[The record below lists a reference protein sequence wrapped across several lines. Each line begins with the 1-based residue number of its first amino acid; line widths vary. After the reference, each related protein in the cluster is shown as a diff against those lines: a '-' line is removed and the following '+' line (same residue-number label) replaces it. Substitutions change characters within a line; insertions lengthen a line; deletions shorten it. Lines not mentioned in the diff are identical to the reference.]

1 METYEF
7 MKSMGERANRV
18 DQIYAAWAK
27 RHGVN
32 YNMLAVLYTT
42 YKNDQCSQKFV
53 CEEWCLPKQTVNTT
67 CRDLIASGII
77 TQVQSTEDKREIR
90 ISLTP
95 KGRQF
100 AAPIVT
106 ELLEIENRVLMR
118 MGKDDVMRFFN
129 LYHAYVESIELEF
142 AHSNSKD

>member
-1 METYEF
+1 MEPYEF

-18 DQIYAAWAK
+18 NQIYAAWAK

-32 YNMLAVLYTT
+32 YNILAVLYTT
-42 YKNDQCSQKFV
+42 YKTDQCSQKFV
-53 CEEWCLPKQTVNTT
+53 REEWCLPKQTVNTT

-95 KGRQF
+95 KGRLF

-106 ELLEIENRVLMR
+106 ELLEIENSVLTR

-129 LYHAYVESIELEF
+129 LYHAYVECIELEF
-142 AHSNSKD
+142 EHSN

>member
-18 DQIYAAWAK
+18 NQIYSVWAK

-32 YNMLAVLYTT
+32 YNILAVRYTA

-67 CRDLIASGII
+67 CRNLIDLGII
-77 TQVQSTEDKREIR
+77 SQMKSKEDKREIC
-90 ISLTP
+90 ISLTS
-95 KGRQF
+95 KGRKY
-100 AAPIVT
+100 ANPIIT
-106 ELLEIENRVLMR
+106 DLLETESRVLKR
-118 MGKDDVMRFFN
+118 MGEDEVNKFFG
-129 LYHAYVESIELEF
+129 LYHNYVANIESEF
-142 AHSNSKD
+142 ENSNE